1 MSVTDMNKRVRS
13 LVEWVS
19 REQASAADRQRR
31 RESLELALK
40 EERQR
45 SQPATNGNGE
55 AEPMVLGAPTVDSP
69 VQERT
74 LEGALQAR
82 AVPTESSSSDTMK
95 QMEELME
102 ELIKFQ
108 ERYGPGAK
116 ARERRAA
123 AAAAA
128 A

>member
-1 MSVTDMNKRVRS
+1 MKKSLATCPSPKGARLSVLWQSATDARGV
-13 LVEWVS
+13 V
-19 REQASAADRQRR
+19 
-31 RESLELALK
+31 
-40 EERQR
+40 
-45 SQPATNGNGE
+45 
-55 AEPMVLGAPTVDSP
+55 GAVDNVP
-69 VQERT
+69 
-74 LEGALQAR
+74 LR
-82 AVPTESSSSDTMK
+82 APGPLISCKTTMK
-95 QMEELME
+95 MMEELME

>member
-1 MSVTDMNKRVRS
+1 
-13 LVEWVS
+13 
-19 REQASAADRQRR
+19 
-31 RESLELALK
+31 
-40 EERQR
+40 
-45 SQPATNGNGE
+45 
-55 AEPMVLGAPTVDSP
+55 MVLGAPTVDSP